1 MNAEA
6 TSPDLPVREWDE
18 QLRARGYRVTPQR
31 QLVLEAVA
39 RLDHATPEEIGAQVQ
54 QTARGV
60 NISTIYRTLELL
72 EQIGMVT
79 HTHLGHGAPIY
90 HLASDADHVHLVCRQ
105 CGRVSQIGP
114 DAIRPL
120 ITALDERHGFE
131 TDVGHLTVF
140 GRCRDCRAAAV
151 MSAMRSPLLAQ
162 PGAVEAGWPDEGV
175 AAHYGDPMREQRALD
190 AFGRAGGPVQPRRA
204 DDLRPGPAEL
214 AAQPDHAAP
223 GDAGGRAERPGP
235 DPQPDRARG
244 APPHPDRRRDLGVGA
259 RGAGDRGG
267 PRGVPGVHA
276 VHAARRGRRREPGL
290 RRAHRGRPG
299 GRRISPRSSAGSGP
313 G

>member
-1 MNAEA
+1 MDREA
-6 TSPDLPVREWDE
+6 ASPPLPVREWDE

-90 HLASDADHVHLVCRQ
+90 HLASDAGHVHLVCQ
-105 CGRVSQIGP
+105 ECGRVSEIGP

-120 ITALDERHGFE
+120 ITALAERHGFE

-140 GRCRDCRAAAV
+140 GRCTDCRT
-151 MSAMRSPLLAQ
+151 
-162 PGAVEAGWPDEGV
+162 
-175 AAHYGDPMREQRALD
+175 
-190 AFGRAGGPVQPRRA
+190 
-204 DDLRPGPAEL
+204 PAS
-214 AAQPDHAAP
+214 QSGAAP
-223 GDAGGRAERPGP
+223 PGLRSEERATREGGASR
-235 DPQPDRARG
+235 
-244 APPHPDRRRDLGVGA
+244 
-259 RGAGDRGG
+259 
-267 PRGVPGVHA
+267 
-276 VHAARRGRRREPGL
+276 AARRR
-290 RRAHRGRPG
+290 
-299 GRRISPRSSAGSGP
+299 
-313 G
+313 

>member
-1 MNAEA
+1 MDREVP
-6 TSPDLPVREWDE
+6 SPSLVVRGWDE

-79 HTHLGHGAPIY
+79 HTHLHHGAPTY
-90 HLASDADHVHLVCRQ
+90 HLATDADHVHLVCRD
-105 CGRVSQIGP
+105 CGRVTEIGP

-140 GRCRDCRAAAV
+140 GRCADCRKA
-151 MSAMRSPLLAQ
+151 
-162 PGAVEAGWPDEGV
+162 
-175 AAHYGDPMREQRALD
+175 DPVSEPNPRE
-190 AFGRAGGPVQPRRA
+190 PK
-204 DDLRPGPAEL
+204 
-214 AAQPDHAAP
+214 
-223 GDAGGRAERPGP
+223 
-235 DPQPDRARG
+235 
-244 APPHPDRRRDLGVGA
+244 
-259 RGAGDRGG
+259 GAGADWTEERGTSDE
-267 PRGVPGVHA
+267 
-276 VHAARRGRRREPGL
+276 GRRRLKGAR
-290 RRAHRGRPG
+290 RRAGKQSATREG
-299 GRRISPRSSAGSGP
+299 GAL
-313 G
+313 